1 MSGRGKRLWAPRLSF
16 DEAYREVL
24 EFLKTSG
31 KHNLVGTSGM
41 APTLY
46 HAYWMDTSFPTDG
59 LIDASSVLKFG
70 YDRSPT
76 ADQAKQ
82 AMARLLSVVTK
93 AHFFLAP
100 KAIVVHEPYLFVMP
114 DLGNPGQRRYGLIYP
129 LENDNR
135 LSTLVVAE
143 WDLAM
148 AASRQPKLQ
157 AAQKFPVVLQA
168 DHFQWLALK
177 HWRTLKETAG
187 DQPWF
192 DNGPARNRLLAAVRN
207 HTELSTF
214 GYGQC
219 LNYPKELNDEV
230 RAVGAMWAKGIRQWF
245 LPNGWDTKAVKE
257 YLDKVAS
264 LTPQEH
270 YQHRWWTARQYPKS
284 ANERDDD

>member
-16 DEAYREVL
+16 DEAYREAL
-24 EFLKTSG
+24 EFLKNCS
-31 KHNLVGTSGM
+31 KHNLIGSSN
-41 APTLY
+41 APTLF
-46 HAYWMDTSFPTDG
+46 HAYWMDTPFPTDG

-70 YDRSPT
+70 FDRNPT

-82 AMARLLSVVTK
+82 AMARLLSVATK

-148 AASRQPKLQ
+148 AASRQAKLT
-157 AAQKFPVVLQA
+157 AAQKFPVVLQG
-168 DHFQWLALK
+168 DNFKWLALK
-177 HWRTLKETAG
+177 HWRSLKETAG

-192 DNGPARNRLLAAVRN
+192 DAGQARNRLLAKVRA
-207 HTELSTF
+207 HTDLATF
-214 GYGQC
+214 DYGHP
-219 LNYPKELNDEV
+219 LNYSKELNDEV

-245 LPNGWDTKAVKE
+245 LPKGWDIQAVIE

-270 YQHRWWTARQYPKS
+270 FQQRWWTARPYPKGPT
-284 ANERDDD
+284 ERDDD